1 MAGMMLIPI
10 GRCRFN
16 DCETILER
24 FPQNVGEA
32 SIPDKLIVIR

>member
-1 MAGMMLIPI
+1 MLIPI